1 MKGFSILEELIVIA
15 IASILAA
22 IAIPNFL
29 NVVNNLTTTEA
40 GQTLNNIVEAQQYF
54 YYQKGYFADT
64 WSSLQ
69 LNNNSLKY
77 NYSIESFN
85 NNQNSLL
92 KAAPKLENLK
102 GAIAGIEAVRNK
114 NQINFKYSICEAK
127 KPGRKAFE
135 REAVEYRQK
144 KVKCER
150 SKKVN

>member
-1 MKGFSILEELIVIA
+1 MKGFSILEGIIVLA
-15 IASILAA
+15 ILAILAA
-22 IAIPNFL
+22 VAIPSFLGIINNF
-29 NVVNNLTTTEA
+29 TTTEA
-40 GQTLNNIVEAQQYF
+40 VQSLNNGIEAQQYY

-69 LNNNSLKY
+69 LNDSSLKY
-77 NYSIESFN
+77 SYSIESFN

-102 GAIAGIEAVRNK
+102 GAIAGIEAVKSK
-114 NQINFKYSICEAK
+114 NQISFKFSICEGK
-127 KPGRKAFE
+127 KPGKKSFE
-135 REAVEYRQK
+135 KEAVEYRRK